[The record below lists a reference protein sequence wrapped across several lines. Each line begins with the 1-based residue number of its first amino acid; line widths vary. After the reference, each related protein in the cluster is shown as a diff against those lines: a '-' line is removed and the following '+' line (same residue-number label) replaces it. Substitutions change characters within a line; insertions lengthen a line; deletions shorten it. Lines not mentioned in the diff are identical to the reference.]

1 MLNESLASTNSG
13 ESLYIA
19 QDIVRVLRRLGARA
33 IFATHL
39 HELAADVAA
48 LNASTPGIASSS
60 AWWHPHVSPGGEPRR
75 SYKIAPG
82 PPLGRSYARE
92 IAAQYGIS
100 YDQLTALLQQRGM
113 LE

>member
-1 MLNESLASTNSG
+1 
-13 ESLYIA
+13 
-19 QDIVRVLRRLGARA
+19 VRILRRLGARA

-48 LNASTPGIASSS
+48 LNASTAGDSRIISLVASRS
-60 AWWHPHVSPGGEPRR
+60 AEGDGVHR
-75 SYKIAPG
+75 SYKVAPG

-100 YDQLTALLQQRGM
+100 YDQLTALLQQRGV